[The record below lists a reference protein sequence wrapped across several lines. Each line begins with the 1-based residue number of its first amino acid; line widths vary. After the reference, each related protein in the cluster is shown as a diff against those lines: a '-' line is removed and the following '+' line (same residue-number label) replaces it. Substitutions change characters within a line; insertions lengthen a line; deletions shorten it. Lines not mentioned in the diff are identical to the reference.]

1 MIDRGFLSNIEL
13 RTWRGAL
20 YYGVA
25 LAVLIIISLV
35 ALFPFFFAF
44 TSGLKGS
51 TELFSAGLNL
61 LPQNPQWENYVE
73 AWQRFDIPRLLR
85 NSFLV
90 VGGGIV
96 LQLLV
101 STAAAYSLSH
111 LKPVGGR
118 YIMMGFLITL
128 MIPGIAYFVP
138 LFLVIKNVPILDIS
152 LINSYWGVW
161 LPYSVSAF
169 AIFILKTFFDRIPVD
184 ILDSARVDGASP
196 LQIFFY
202 IVLPLSRS
210 ILIVICV
217 LAFVNIWRDYLLP
230 LLVITNP
237 EYQPITV
244 RLADVSTEYG
254 VNLQMASS
262 FIALLPPLLV
272 AIVMQRYM
280 AVGVTVGA
288 VKG

>member
-1 MIDRGFLSNIEL
+1 MDRGFLSNVEL
-13 RTWRGAL
+13 RTWRGAT
-20 YYGVA
+20 YYGIA
-25 LAVLIIISLV
+25 IAVLIIISLV

-51 TELFSAGLNL
+51 TELFSSGLNL
-61 LPQNPQWENYVE
+61 LPQNPQWGNYLE
-73 AWQRFDIPRLLR
+73 AWQRFNLPRLLG
-85 NSFLV
+85 NSFMI

-96 LQLLV
+96 LQLFV
-101 STAAAYSLSH
+101 STTAAYSLSR
-111 LKPVGGR
+111 LNPWGGR
-118 YIMMGFLITL
+118 YLMLAFLLTL
-128 MIPGIAYFVP
+128 MIPPMAYFVP
-138 LFLVIKNVPILDIS
+138 LFLTIKSVPIINIS
-152 LINSYWGVW
+152 LIDSYWGLW

-184 ILDSARVDGASP
+184 ILDSARVDGASS
-196 LQIFFY
+196 LQIFFS

-237 EYQPITV
+237 ESQPVTV
-244 RLADVSTEYG
+244 RLVDLSTEYG

-272 AIVMQRYM
+272 AVLMQRYM
-280 AVGVTVGA
+280 AIGVTGGA
-288 VKG
+288 IKG